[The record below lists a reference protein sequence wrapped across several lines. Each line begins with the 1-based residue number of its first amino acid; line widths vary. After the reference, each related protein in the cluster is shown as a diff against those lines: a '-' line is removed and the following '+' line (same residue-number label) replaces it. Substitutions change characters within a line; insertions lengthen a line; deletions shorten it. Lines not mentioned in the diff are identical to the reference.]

1 MTHQAQADADNLI
14 VSTALVY
21 SQIDPGVD
29 AICKDVDVMI
39 SLLDRM
45 PPGDKITL
53 IRPQPGGLEPKCID
67 IGKLQAYLGVLKD
80 VILFAHAFTGTDTT
94 SAA

>member
-1 MTHQAQADADNLI
+1 
-14 VSTALVY
+14 
-21 SQIDPGVD
+21 
-29 AICKDVDVMI
+29 MI

-53 IRPQPGGLEPKCID
+53 IRPQPGGLEQKCIY
-67 IGKLQAYLGVLKD
+67 IGKLQASLGVLKD

-94 SAA
+94 SAAYRRGKAQALQSSETET